1 MKSINVEV
9 GGLVSSLSAEGVR
22 RKLLQLPGVHH
33 ADVNYVAGSATVHLD
48 EGQLSVED
56 LRQRIAECGYHC
68 RGEQTPKHVCAPAA
82 GVSADPSHAVHGHH
96 GAPARQAQEM
106 GMRGTTRMPPPRPH
120 ARRLRPR
127 RPPPMLRTRPT
138 QATLRWT
145 T

>member
-82 GVSADPSHAVHGHH
+82 GVSADPAMRCTAITAHPHV
-96 GAPARQAQEM
+96 RRKRW

>member
-48 EGQLSVED
+48 EGQLS
-56 LRQRIAECGYHC
+56 A
-68 RGEQTPKHVCAPAA
+68 
-82 GVSADPSHAVHGHH
+82 
-96 GAPARQAQEM
+96 
-106 GMRGTTRMPPPRPH
+106 TRMPPPRPH

-138 QATLRWT
+138 QATLRWPT
-145 T
+145 